1 MNPDAP
7 SPNGEPTLGDAVI
20 QGMDHVCDCFEAAW
34 KAGLAPRVED
44 YLSDVMPDPYRSILL
59 RKLLERELVCRRQAG
74 EKPTAQE
81 FRARY
86 PGQSTIM
93 RAIFGEEEA
102 TPESP
107 STSSGL
113 MPVSALGPLPD
124 ELALSFV
131 VTRPDGQISPLLSP
145 EGHAK
150 LSARFPPGRVLQGRY
165 VLEGEIGRGGMGQVH
180 RAHDRRMDRPVAIKL
195 VIPPKTVETGD
206 PVEDQLQEAFAEE
219 ARLGANLRH
228 AAITRVFDHAT
239 DEIVPYT
246 VYEYIDGPSLRDQI
260 RRWGRLPLAEVRRI
274 IGQLAAGLD
283 HAHHHNVIHRDLK
296 PENIRLKD
304 QNQYVLLD
312 FGLFKDFRH
321 RAVLRAFMGTPAYAA
336 PEQSS
341 GLPATGRSDQFAL
354 ALITYEMITG
364 RRAFDGADVPTILE
378 RHRTAE
384 PISPRKVVPDLPRR
398 VMAALWRALHKE
410 PLLRFAS
417 CSDFARAMGC
427 LTPQWQG
434 RLRPT

>member
-1 MNPDAP
+1 MNHETP

-20 QGMDHVCDCFEAAW
+20 LGMDHVCDCFEAAW
-34 KAGLAPRVED
+34 KAGLSPRVED
-44 YLSDVMPDPYRSILL
+44 YLGDVIPDPYRSILL
-59 RKLLERELVCRRQAG
+59 RKLLERELACRRQLG
-74 EKPTAQE
+74 EDPTAQE

-86 PGQSTIM
+86 PGQSAIL
-93 RAIFGEEEA
+93 RAIFGEDD
-102 TPESP
+102 SP
-107 STSSGL
+107 ASASKSSGL
-113 MPVSALGPLPD
+113 MPALALDVAPD

-150 LSARFPPGRVLQGRY
+150 LSARFPAGRVLQARY
-165 VLEGEIGRGGMGQVH
+165 LIEGEIGRGGMGQVL

-195 VIPPKTVETGD
+195 VIPPKTGSIGD
-206 PVEDQLQEAFAEE
+206 PFEDQLQEALAEE
-219 ARLGANLRH
+219 SRLGANLRH
-228 AAITRVFDHAT
+228 RAITLVYDRGT

-246 VYEYIDGPSLRDQI
+246 VYEYIDGLSLRDQL
-260 RRWGRLPLAEVRRI
+260 RRWGRLPLSEVRRI

-283 HAHHHNVIHRDLK
+283 HAHHHHVIHRDLK

-304 QNQYVLLD
+304 QSQYVLLD
-312 FGLFKDFRH
+312 FGLFKDFRR
-321 RAVLRAFMGTPAYAA
+321 RADLRAFMGTPAYAA
-336 PEQSS
+336 PEQIS

-354 ALITYEMITG
+354 ALIAYEMITG
-364 RRAFDGADVPTILE
+364 RRAYEGADVPSLLE
-378 RHRTAE
+378 LHRTKE
-384 PISPRKVVPDLPRR
+384 PLSPRKVVPDLPRR

-427 LTPQWQG
+427 LTPQPQA
-434 RLRPT
+434 RPRPA